1 MEGSS
6 EIDLT
11 PVYHQINN
19 FPSSETDHFTENIQH
34 SIQPKIP
41 EVESTDKR
49 LSELTQLEADV
60 KRLEAAIKRK
70 EYDRNSSRA
79 QNIETS
85 LKTNELADA
94 ENKRKSIDVI
104 YAETESLKHKLEIT
118 EYITGI
124 TLTHSECK
132 ITEKGENFL
141 KYLRV
146 IKGECGEIQFQLE
159 LEVLEIL
166 KSDTSSTAEI
176 VEMKV
181 NVEQHF
187 YYSLK
192 DAVDRLSAE
201 KSAQGFLRLLEPYQ
215 RWCSV
220 RDKTFSHFQE
230 KYPDIVKVHMDMPY
244 QCLII
249 SNLSKNWHF
258 SVNWGFQVK
267 NQYMVEPDINLGIKV
282 PETVL
287 ESNQKNVLT
296 SFPATFDLMLHE
308 YGIERAINSV
318 IHLAQL

>member
-1 MEGSS
+1 MLK
-6 EIDLT
+6 IRIT
-11 PVYHQINN
+11 PKYT
-19 FPSSETDHFTENIQH
+19 FPNSETDHFTENVQH
-34 SIQPKIP
+34 CLQPKTP
-41 EVESTDKR
+41 EVKFLDKR
-49 LSELTQLEADV
+49 LSELAQLEADV
-60 KRLEAAIKRK
+60 KLLEATIKRK
-70 EYDRNSSRA
+70 EHERNSSHSR
-79 QNIETS
+79 NIEAL
-85 LKTNELADA
+85 LKTNESAAA
-94 ENKRKSIDVI
+94 ENNEKSIDII
-104 YAETESLKHKLEIT
+104 YAETEVLKQKLEIT
-118 EYITGI
+118 EHITGI

-132 ITEKGENFL
+132 IIENGENFQ

-159 LEVLEIL
+159 LEVLEML
-166 KSDTSSTAEI
+166 KSDTSSTADI

-201 KSAQGFLRLLEPYQ
+201 KSVQGFLRLLEPYQ
-215 RWCSV
+215 RWCSI

-230 KYPDIVKVHMDMPY
+230 KYPDIVKLHMDIPY
-244 QCLII
+244 QSLII
-249 SNLSKNWHF
+249 SNHSKNWHF

-267 NQYMVEPDINLGIKV
+267 NQYMLEPDINLGIKV

-287 ESNQKNVLT
+287 GSDQMNVLS

-308 YGIERAINSV
+308 HGIERAINSV